1 MHCFSSSVVGY
12 LLSIFIDIRFD
23 IIGILEVS
31 QLDRCFFG
39 GFMIM
44 KLLFFMEFIIS
55 KWWVE

>member
-31 QLDRCFFG
+31 QLERCFFG

-44 KLLFFMEFIIS
+44 KLLFFMEIIIS
-55 KWWVE
+55 K

>member
-31 QLDRCFFG
+31 QLERSFFG

-44 KLLFFMEFIIS
+44 KLLFFMEIIIS

>member
-31 QLDRCFFG
+31 QLERSFFG

-44 KLLFFMEFIIS
+44 KLLFFMEIIIS
-55 KWWVE
+55 K

>member
-31 QLDRCFFG
+31 QLARFFFG